1 MPEFQ
6 FIGRHV
12 VADVYDIDPEAIND
26 TALIMRS
33 LEAGIKVAGAQVCG
47 SQVKHFEP
55 SGFTALYLLS
65 ESHVSVHTY
74 PDDRSLFF
82 DAFTC
87 GDRCRPKVIIEAL
100 VAALG
105 PCESHIKILERGD
118 EAVRSQRH
126 LGVTPLAS

>member
-1 MPEFQ
+1 MTDYQ
-6 FIGRHV
+6 FSGRHV
-12 VADVYDIDPEAIND
+12 VADVYDIAPDAIND
-26 TALIMRS
+26 ASLIMRG
-33 LEAGIKVAGAQVCG
+33 LESGIRISGAQVCG

-87 GDRCRPKVIIEAL
+87 GDRCQPQLIVEEL

-105 PCESHIKILERGD
+105 PCECRVQILDRGGQD
-118 EAVRSQRH
+118 SWLEAD
-126 LGVTPLAS
+126 AA